1 MIRELNSYYR
11 REHIFS
17 RSGSIVCDYEAKFA
31 SSKNITE
38 LTRAINT
45 TAVNIRNVEIEVD
58 GKHVS
63 MDVDPS
69 SLNTVL
75 LNGKF

>member
-17 RSGSIVCDYEAKFA
+17 RNGSIICDYEAKFA

-38 LTRAINT
+38 LTRAINS
-45 TAVNIRNVEIEVD
+45 TAVNIRNVSIEVD
-58 GKHVS
+58 GEKLS
-63 MDVDPS
+63 MDVDPN